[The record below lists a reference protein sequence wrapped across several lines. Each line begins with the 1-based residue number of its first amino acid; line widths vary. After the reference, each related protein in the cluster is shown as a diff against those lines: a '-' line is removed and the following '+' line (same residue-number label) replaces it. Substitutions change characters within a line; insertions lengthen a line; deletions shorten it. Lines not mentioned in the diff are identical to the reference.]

1 MPPDVPATSLFAIRH
16 WEDGVVVFDRKLGA
30 THALDIVTGQVFC
43 GTLATLKPSDA
54 DLLQSVRSLR
64 PDADEADLVAA
75 VVQAHSRL
83 VAAGL
88 LAVD

>member
-1 MPPDVPATSLFAIRH
+1 MPSVEPAASPFALRH
-16 WEDGVVVFDRKLGA
+16 WEDGVVVFERKLGA
-30 THALDIVTGQVFC
+30 THALDVVTGQVFC
-43 GTLATLKPSDA
+43 GSLAALEPSDA

-64 PDADEADLVAA
+64 PDAAEADLVAS
-75 VVQAHSRL
+75 VVQARSRL